1 MLGVTVDA
9 MKNVKVDRL
18 TIVDSGGGSGLANA
32 TTQKVTASIAALEQV
47 AGALGL
53 DLDRFVKR
61 IQGSEDGDVKRVKSA
76 D

>member
-1 MLGVTVDA
+1 
-9 MKNVKVDRL
+9 VDRL

-53 DLDRFVKR
+53 DLDKFVKR
-61 IQGSEDGDVKRVKSA
+61 IQGTNDVEPKRVKSG